1 VDAEQIQAALD
12 DVTDQ
17 GVLFHAFTDYARDYE
32 VIVYSEADPRTGIR
46 PRYERF
52 LFRYCVEASIA
63 PGVSAE
69 IWARSLDDRL
79 IDDETARGVDG
90 YAWGSKWQ
98 SIYPGGTVVADS
110 ERASRWAAALGVDF
124 HEVRLELN
132 AHDLTL
138 VFSDLE
144 ITEVAPGYA
153 PFVVGAENHFI
164 APMPLSP
171 DDPP

>member
-1 VDAEQIQAALD
+1 VASPLKPAFVTLDHSSSPQAD
-12 DVTDQ
+12 
-17 GVLFHAFTDYARDYE
+17 
-32 VIVYSEADPRTGIR
+32 R
-46 PRYERF
+46 PRGPQEPK
-52 LFRYCVEASIA
+52 RYRRVCPKWGI
-63 PGVSAE
+63 PG
-69 IWARSLDDRL
+69 R
-79 IDDETARGVDG
+79 
-90 YAWGSKWQ
+90 GSKWQ
-98 SIYPGGTVVADS
+98 NIYPGGTVVADS
-110 ERASRWAAALGVDF
+110 ERAGRWAAALGVDF

>member
-1 VDAEQIQAALD
+1 MDAKQIQAALD
-12 DVTDQ
+12 DVADQ
-17 GVLFHAFTDYARDYE
+17 GVVFHAFTDYLRDYE

-52 LFRYCVEASIA
+52 LFRYCVEASVTPRVI
-63 PGVSAE
+63 AE

-79 IDDETARGVDG
+79 IDFETAHEVDG
-90 YAWGSKWQ
+90 YPWGSKWQ
-98 SIYPGGTVVADS
+98 IIYPGGTVIADS
-110 ERASRWAAALGVDF
+110 ERARTWSVALGVDF
-124 HEVRLELN
+124 HEVRLGLN

-153 PFVVGAENHFI
+153 PFVVGRENHVI
-164 APMPLSP
+164 APTPLLP
-171 DDPP
+171 DDPD